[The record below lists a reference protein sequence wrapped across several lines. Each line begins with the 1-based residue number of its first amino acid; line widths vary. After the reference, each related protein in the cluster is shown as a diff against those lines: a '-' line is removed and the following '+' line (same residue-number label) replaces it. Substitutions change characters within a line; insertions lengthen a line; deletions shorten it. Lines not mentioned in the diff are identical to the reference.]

1 MNIKRTLR
9 ALIAAGMVGA
19 CIGAQAATV
28 RCLLDVDGDGQ
39 VDALT
44 DGLLLMRAATGYRG
58 AALVQDALGEGATR
72 TDPEEIMAFIT
83 ANAYAYDVD
92 GDGVFMPHTDGKM
105 IIRHMFGLSG
115 DDVVRDAVAA
125 SAPRHNWQGVRE
137 HLEKGC

>member
-1 MNIKRTLR
+1 MKIRKTLG
-9 ALIAAGMVGA
+9 ALLAAGMLGV
-19 CIGAQAATV
+19 CIGAQAGTV

-44 DGLLLMRAATGYRG
+44 DGLLLMRAASGYRG
-58 AALVQDALGEGATR
+58 AALVIDALAEGATR
-72 TDPEEIMAFIT
+72 TDPDDIMAFIT

-115 DDVVRDAVAA
+115 EDVVRDATAA
-125 SAPRHNWQGVRE
+125 SAPRRNWQGVRE